1 LQRINPLPEKR
12 GHQFGGLSY
21 SRHAE
26 NYRALFAND
35 AAYNPTAGSH
45 SCSLIQVKIHSLM
58 SACSNSKAAGNTQPT
73 ALPSSRKTVP
83 CPHPHTASVGFVEL
97 E

>member
-1 LQRINPLPEKR
+1 MEKKKAN
-12 GHQFGGLSY
+12 QFGGLSY

-35 AAYNPTAGSH
+35 AAHNPTAGSH

-58 SACSNSKAAGNTQPT
+58 SACSNSKAASAPR
-73 ALPSSRKTVP
+73 A
-83 CPHPHTASVGFVEL
+83 
-97 E
+97 